1 MYPMRRSDREQG
13 EEFALSLID
22 HCSHGVMSI
31 HTSEAFPYCL
41 PLSFVRNGNCLYFH
55 CAKAGGRKLDLL
67 HANPNVCIT
76 FVGGDEP
83 EFVAPN
89 TYTTYFQSAIV
100 TGTAVEVT
108 DQAVEVTDQAE
119 MIEALR
125 LLCEKLMPEHM
136 SGFSHAIQS
145 TLAATSVWRVDI
157 AEARGKQ
164 KKRPAN
170 C

>member
-67 HANPNVCIT
+67 HANPNVCIY
-76 FVGGDEP
+76 FRRGGR
-83 EFVAPN
+83 AGICRAQHI
-89 TYTTYFQSAIV
+89 YY
-100 TGTAVEVT
+100 
-108 DQAVEVTDQAE
+108 
-119 MIEALR
+119 L
-125 LLCEKLMPEHM
+125 
-136 SGFSHAIQS
+136 FSVCHRY
-145 TLAATSVWRVDI
+145 WHR
-157 AEARGKQ
+157 R
-164 KKRPAN
+164 
-170 C
+170 

>member
-31 HTSEAFPYCL
+31 HTGEAFPYCL
-41 PLSFVRNGNCLYFH
+41 PLSFVRKGNCLYFH

-89 TYTTYFQSAIV
+89 EYTTYFQSAIV

-108 DQAVEVTDQAE
+108 DQEE

-164 KKRPAN
+164 KKRPVN

>member
-1 MYPMRRSDREQG
+1 MYSMRRSDREQG

-100 TGTAVEVT
+100 TGTVVLVED
-108 DQAVEVTDQAE
+108 DQEKVDGLR
-119 MIEALR
+119 AL
-125 LLCEKLMPEHM
+125 CQKLTPQYMTE
-136 SGFSHAIQS
+136 GLFNAAIQHS
-145 TLAATSVWRVDI
+145 LSVTSVWRVDMDDLS
-157 AEARGKQ
+157 GKAK
-164 KKRPAN
+164 KKR
-170 C
+170 

>member
-89 TYTTYFQSAIV
+89 TYTTYFQSFPP
-100 TGTAVEVT
+100 G
-108 DQAVEVTDQAE
+108 
-119 MIEALR
+119 
-125 LLCEKLMPEHM
+125 P
-136 SGFSHAIQS
+136 
-145 TLAATSVWRVDI
+145 
-157 AEARGKQ
+157 
-164 KKRPAN
+164 
-170 C
+170 

>member
-1 MYPMRRSDREQG
+1 MATASTSTAPRREG
-13 EEFALSLID
+13 ESWT
-22 HCSHGVMSI
+22 CC
-31 HTSEAFPYCL
+31 TP
-41 PLSFVRNGNCLYFH
+41 
-55 CAKAGGRKLDLL
+55 
-67 HANPNVCIT
+67 NPNVCIT

-108 DQAVEVTDQAE
+108 DQEE